1 MTSNRDTGPHA
12 AEDASGAAPVA
23 AFGRV
28 MIAVDK
34 SATSEWALAV
44 GGRLAARL
52 GAAVALTHVVDVT
65 KGFAPEF
72 GVLDDRILDEL
83 KAAGEQLLQAAA
95 STLPAGLT
103 VTRVLREGDPATA
116 VVTAAREWRA
126 DLLVVGTHAHGV
138 IAKFLLGSTA
148 EAVVRR
154 AHCPVVTVGHQPS
167 GLEHQGVGSAARAP
181 EAATAGRI
189 G

>member
-1 MTSNRDTGPHA
+1 MTSKQDSRADPEPA
-12 AEDASGAAPVA
+12 ADAKAYA

-34 SATSEWALAV
+34 SSTSDWALTV
-44 GGRLAARL
+44 GGRLAACL

-72 GVLDDRILDEL
+72 GVLDDRILSE
-83 KAAGEQLLQAAA
+83 LQAAGDKLLKGA
-95 STLPAGLT
+95 AHALPAGLT
-103 VTRVLREGDPATA
+103 VTRFLREGDPATE
-116 VVTAAREWRA
+116 VVAAAGEWRA

-154 AHCPVVTVGHQPS
+154 AQCPVVTVGHKPS
-167 GLEHQGVGSAARAP
+167 ETHEGSRIAAGVPAVPAR
-181 EAATAGRI
+181 RI
-189 G
+189 D